1 MIDRRDFLKLAGTTG
16 ATLALLGC
24 AESSAPLPSSVWK
37 PLDDNELPFAGLAT
51 SLPMEYDYAP
61 RIEGTLPAAL
71 QGTLYRNGP
80 GLFDRGGLRKRML
93 LDGDGMLQAYQFH
106 NGQVRFRTRFVR
118 TAKYVAEEAAGR
130 FLYRTWS
137 TLAPGGP
144 LANLGLRL
152 ANQAEVTVIRRHDRL
167 YAFGGPHPY
176 ALDPETL
183 ETVGVSTLGVPA
195 TLTRYQAHWKVDG
208 HTGEWLHFGVVYR
221 RTPVLHVTVF
231 TPDGHLRTHWTV
243 PLPRQ
248 VYMHDWLITARHVVF
263 VLHPGVMTPGGVVS
277 MFLGLRNPAD
287 VIRWQPELGNL
298 VLVLDRSGSGAPLVL
313 EADAAWM
320 WHALNAYEE
329 RGEIVADFVG
339 APEIVGLGHPDAPFF
354 AIMRGGPPGPAPP
367 GAHARV
373 RRYVIDPNARTL
385 REDTVAADAGY
396 EMPCLNPRFGCHRH
410 RYGYFA
416 QTGQAEWFW
425 SRVARV
431 DTQTG
436 TVTSYDFGPGHYCSE
451 PVFAPQP
458 GFAYAAGAVAEPGW
472 LLTLVYN
479 AGTKRSYVAIL
490 EADRVA
496 AGPVALVHLIH
507 HVPLSFHGYWHAEA

>member
-1 MIDRRDFLKLAGTTG
+1 MADCRDFLKRVGTTR
-16 ATLALLGC
+16 AALALLGY

-37 PLDDNELPFAGLAT
+37 PLADNPLPYAGLAT
-51 SLPMEYDYAP
+51 SLPTEYDYSP
-61 RIEGTLPAAL
+61 RIEGTLPLAL
-71 QGTLYRNGP
+71 QGTLYRNGS

-93 LDGDGMLQAYQFH
+93 LDGDGMLQAYQFRS
-106 NGQVRFRTRFVR
+106 GQVRFRNRFVR
-118 TAKYVAEEAAGR
+118 TKKYVAEEAAGR

-152 ANQAEVTVIRRHDRL
+152 ANQAEVTVIRRHNVL

-176 ALDPETL
+176 ALAPDSIETL
-183 ETVGVSTLGVPA
+183 GVSTLGVPA

-208 HTGEWLHFGVVYR
+208 HTGEWLHFGVSYGRAPTV
-221 RTPVLHVTVF
+221 HVTVF
-231 TPDGHLRTHWTV
+231 TPDGRLRTHWSV

-248 VYMHDWLITARHVVF
+248 VYMHDWLVTAHHVLF
-263 VLHPGVMTPGGVVS
+263 ILHPGVIPLRGVVA
-277 MFLGLRNPAD
+277 MFLGLRSPAD

-298 VLVLDRSGSGAPLVL
+298 VLVLERGGPGVPLLL

-329 RGEIVADFVG
+329 RGEIIADFVG
-339 APEIVGLGHPDAPFF
+339 APEIVGLGSPDAPFF
-354 AIMRGGPPGPAPP
+354 TIMRGCPPDPAPP

-373 RRYVIDPNARTL
+373 RRYVINPAARRL
-385 REDTVAADAGY
+385 REETVAADAGY
-396 EMPCLNPRFGCHRH
+396 EMPFLNPGFGCHRH

-416 QTGQAEWFW
+416 QTGQADWFW

-436 TVTSYDFGPGHYCSE
+436 QVTSYDFGPGRYCSE
-451 PVFAPQP
+451 PVFAPQS
-458 GFAYAAGAVAEPGW
+458 GFSYAAGASAEPGW
-472 LLTLVYN
+472 LLTVVYD
-479 AGTKRSYVAIL
+479 AGTQQSALAIL
-490 EADRVA
+490 AADHVT
-496 AGPVALVHLIH
+496 AGPVALVHLTH